1 MEMLTNLI
9 VVTMSQYISA
19 SNKHITHLKFT
30 QCYLAIP
37 SLKSWV
43 GKTKK
48 RGGKK
53 KDKLPLEK
61 KIKEFLVKTVPC
73 NQVTM

>member
-1 MEMLTNLI
+1 METLTNLI

-19 SNKHITHLKFT
+19 SNKHITHLKFM
-30 QCYLAIP
+30 QCYLATL

-48 RGGKK
+48 RGGEKK
-53 KDKLPLEK
+53 GKLPLEK
-61 KIKEFLVKTVPC
+61 KNKRILSEDC
-73 NQVTM
+73 TM